1 MNSGLKKLLDNI
13 HPRRTLD
20 QTAGR
25 ADEAINTFS
34 AGPSQITD
42 WDAFRRCVVRF
53 AKHVDSKILRIRRIP
68 DMELDY
74 AWGHYSKVLREAYG
88 GSSGEKAAFEMVRT
102 GAEGGL
108 YGVLRRFAEVQ
119 AGQYAQNEI
128 AARISRF
135 WGGLSASE
143 MLKAVDEYLVE
154 YGHLL
159 PSELTESGAARVKMN
174 FPQVLAE
181 HPRTMQRLSRIGRG

>member
-1 MNSGLKKLLDNI
+1 MGRGLKELLDSI

-34 AGPSQITD
+34 AGSSQITD
-42 WDAFRRCVVRF
+42 WDEFRRCVIRF
-53 AKHVDSKILRIRRIP
+53 AKHVDSKILCIHRMP

-74 AWGHYSKVLREAYG
+74 AWGHYSKVLQEAYG
-88 GSSGEKAAFEMVRT
+88 RSSGEMAAFEMART
-102 GAEGGL
+102 GNEGGL
-108 YGVLRRFAEVQ
+108 YGVLRKFAKTQ
-119 AGQYAQNEI
+119 AEQYAQNEI
-128 AARISRF
+128 QGRISRF
-135 WGGLSASE
+135 WIGLSATQK
-143 MLKAVDEYLVE
+143 LKAADEYLAE

-174 FPQVLAE
+174 FPKVLAE
-181 HPRTMQRLSRIGRG
+181 HPRMMQRLGRIGRG

>member
-1 MNSGLKKLLDNI
+1 MRPKLKELLDSI

-20 QTAGR
+20 KTAGR

-34 AGPSQITD
+34 AGRSQITD
-42 WDAFRRCVVRF
+42 WDEFRRCIIRF
-53 AKHVDSKILRIRRIP
+53 AKHVDSKILRARRIP
-68 DMELDY
+68 DMELDC
-74 AWGHYSKVLREAYG
+74 AWGHYSKVLHEAYG
-88 GSSGEKAAFEMVRT
+88 RGSGEKAAFEMVRT

-108 YGVLRRFAEVQ
+108 YGVLRRFADVQ
-119 AGQYAQNEI
+119 ARKYAQNEI

-135 WGGLSASE
+135 WGALSASE

-181 HPRTMQRLSRIGRG
+181 HPRMMQRLGRIGRG